1 MQLYTKIQF
10 LSCIFSM
17 CVLSHFSLV
26 QLFVTLWTVDG
37 QAPLLLGFSSK
48 EYWSELPFP
57 SPGDPPD
64 KIKLGSPALQANSL
78 PSEPPGKPKHSISVS
93 KSLW

>member
-57 SPGDPPD
+57 SPGDLLDTGIEPMSHAAPV
-64 KIKLGSPALQANSL
+64 LQANSL
-78 PSEPPGKPKHSISVS
+78 PLSYQG
-93 KSLW
+93 SLY